1 MSQNFFPHK
10 VRQMSK
16 IIQERKQDKH
26 KRKDLNFIFR
36 NCKKGQ
42 WIGKKQN

>member
-16 IIQERKQDKH
+16 IIQEKKQDKH
-26 KRKDLNFIFR
+26 KRKDLNINR
-36 NCKKGQ
+36 NCKKVNGLERN
-42 WIGKKQN
+42 KN